1 MFYKFTRRY
10 IELPKINQISSD
22 PYMLLGVSRQSTL
35 PEVKREYYK
44 LAKRYHP
51 DLNPNDERAKH
62 MFIAIQTAFRHLE
75 SELDPSLRDRRQNQF
90 REYERTSQ
98 SGNST
103 FTSKRGSKSSEE

>member
-1 MFYKFTRRY
+1 
-10 IELPKINQISSD
+10 
-22 PYMLLGVSRQSTL
+22 
-35 PEVKREYYK
+35 
-44 LAKRYHP
+44 
-51 DLNPNDERAKH
+51 